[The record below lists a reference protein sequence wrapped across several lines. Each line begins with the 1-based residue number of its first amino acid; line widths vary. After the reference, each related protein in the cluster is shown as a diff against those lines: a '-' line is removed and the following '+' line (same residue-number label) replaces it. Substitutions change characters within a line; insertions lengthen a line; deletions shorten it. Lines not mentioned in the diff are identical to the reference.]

1 MASLGHEYYL
11 AALKQAAVVIGNTS
25 SGIIEAP
32 AAGAPTVNIGIR
44 QEGRLRSQSV
54 VDCPEERGAIAAAID
69 RALAPAMRKVLATQ
83 QPAYG
88 RAGNASRAI
97 FERLRSTDLNGILIK
112 SFHDI
117 EPASVPQS
125 VAAV

>member
-44 QEGRLRSQSV
+44 QEGRRCAPSV
-54 VDCPEERGAIAAAID
+54 VELRGRGVD
-69 RALAPAMRKVLATQ
+69 
-83 QPAYG
+83 
-88 RAGNASRAI
+88 
-97 FERLRSTDLNGILIK
+97 
-112 SFHDI
+112 DI
-117 EPASVPQS
+117 ERPQS
-125 VAAV
+125 EPRSRPRCAR